1 MPELP
6 EVETVSRSL
15 QREIAGRTIVSVRA
29 INWARTI
36 ATHSPE
42 MFSEAMHNRLV
53 DRVERRAKYVLIRLD
68 NDETLAV
75 HLRMTGQMLVVM
87 PDVPD
92 DKHTHIILTLDD
104 GRELRF
110 HDTRK
115 FGRWSLLNA
124 DGLRELEAKLGAEP
138 LETSFERDQFAAML
152 QRRATKIK
160 PLLLD
165 QRLVAGLGNIYVDEA
180 LWLAQI
186 HPERAANSLSD
197 DEITRLHA
205 AIVEVLRLGV
215 ERRGTTLVN
224 YRDANG
230 ESGENQRYLQAY
242 GRTGE
247 PCPRCG
253 TPLERIIV
261 GQRSTHICPQCQGK
275 TQ

>member
-115 FGRWSLLNA
+115 FGRWALLNA
-124 DGLRELEAKLGAEP
+124 EGLRKLEAKLGAEP